1 MAQLNEGDKDMKTG
15 RPCKDEQMHALK
27 KAHGTPGAR
36 RTSRPTSA
44 KKRNRA
50 RKTDMARLTVL
61 IGAPGSGKST
71 YASRLGTVVTNDR
84 KTAQAP
90 GDILHDS
97 YRQINQLLAAGRDVV
112 FDTTGSNPAVRKAAL
127 SIARKHGAQAAAVVM
142 DTPLDTC
149 LKVQQGR
156 SRPVGDAEVRRIH
169 GEIRGQMAGL
179 ENEGFHSVW
188 RVIRERK

>member
-1 MAQLNEGDKDMKTG
+1 
-15 RPCKDEQMHALK
+15 
-27 KAHGTPGAR
+27 
-36 RTSRPTSA
+36 
-44 KKRNRA
+44 
-50 RKTDMARLTVL
+50 MARLTVL

-97 YRQINQLLAAGRDVV
+97 YRRINRLLAAGKDVV
-112 FDTTGSNPAVRKAAL
+112 FDTTGANPAVRKAAL
-127 SIARKHGAQAAAVVM
+127 AIARKHGAATAAVVM

-156 SRPVGDAEVRRIH
+156 SRPVSDAEVCRID
-169 GEIRGQMAGL
+169 GEIRRQTAGL
-179 ENEGFHSVW
+179 GNEGFGSVW